1 MKGQE
6 AGTLLKEG
14 DQREYQG
21 ACHYR
26 TRGRGESAAQCLAA
40 AQR

>member
-14 DQREYQG
+14 DQREYHG

-26 TRGRGESAAQCLAA
+26 TRSLANPPAQCLAA
-40 AQR
+40 VQR